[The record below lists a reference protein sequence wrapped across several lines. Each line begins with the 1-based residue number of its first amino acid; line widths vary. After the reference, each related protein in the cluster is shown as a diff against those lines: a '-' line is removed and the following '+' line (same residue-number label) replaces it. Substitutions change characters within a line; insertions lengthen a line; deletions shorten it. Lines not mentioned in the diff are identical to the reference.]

1 MSLRLRLN
9 LLLGA
14 LNLGF
19 LIALTAL
26 LLNNQKDSI
35 AEEIVAAHRVTVQM
49 LQSAAQS
56 SLVMGPAPVIM
67 ADMLERL
74 GRVRANE
81 IRLYTNVANTDH
93 ANDGKGSLRYTSPSS
108 PYKAGRNAPDWF
120 AQRMSPPMSVT
131 VIDLPGARIEV
142 LPDASRA
149 VLDAW
154 DNLTA
159 VALLGTVFF
168 VVLHGSLLLFLRRLL
183 QPTED
188 DQLKL
193 VATTQALAENREVT
207 NLIQTR
213 VEEERKRLSRELHD
227 ELGQSVTAIRLIA
240 TSIARSIEAGKK
252 PQGAEKISEIAAGLY
267 DGVQRIVRE
276 LRPAV
281 LEQPDLGD
289 AMAEIAREWRTRHPD
304 IALHLELEGDCGDL
318 GEAITL
324 TLFRAVQEAL
334 TNVLKHATASEV
346 RIHIA
351 NVDGSV
357 TATIEDDGRGNSIAT
372 SGSRQGLAGMKE
384 RVAALH
390 GTLAAGPRAEGGFR
404 VSIRLPLNGESL

>member
-9 LLLGA
+9 LLLGG

-19 LIALTAL
+19 LIALTVL
-26 LLNNQKDSI
+26 LFNHQKASI
-35 AEEIVAAHRVTVQM
+35 SEEIEAAHRVTVQM
-49 LQSAAQS
+49 LQSAAHS
-56 SLVMGPAPVIM
+56 SRVMGPAPLIM

-81 IRLYTNVANTDH
+81 IRLYTISPSDENST
-93 ANDGKGSLRYTSPSS
+93 LRYTSPAS
-108 PYKAGRNAPDWF
+108 PYKAGRNAPEWF
-120 AQRMSPPMSVT
+120 AQRMSPPLT
-131 VIDLPGARIEV
+131 ATLIDLPGARIEV

-159 VALLGTVFF
+159 VALLGVMFF

-193 VATTQALAENREVT
+193 VATTQELAENREVT

-240 TSIARSIEAGKK
+240 TSIARSIDAGKK

-304 IALHLELEGDCGDL
+304 IAMHLALDGDCGDL

-334 TNVLKHATASEV
+334 TNVLKHATASAV
-346 RIHIA
+346 HIRIA
-351 NVDGSV
+351 NVEGSV
-357 TATIEDDGRGNSIAT
+357 TATIEDNGCGNSAAT

-384 RVAALH
+384 RVTALH
-390 GTLAAGPRAEGGFR
+390 GTLAAEPRAEGGFR